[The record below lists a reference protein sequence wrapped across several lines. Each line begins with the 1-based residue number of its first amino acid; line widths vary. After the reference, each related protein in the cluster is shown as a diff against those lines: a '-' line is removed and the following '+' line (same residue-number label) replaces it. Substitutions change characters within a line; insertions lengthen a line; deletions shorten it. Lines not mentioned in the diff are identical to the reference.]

1 LLQSGFHNLNI
12 PKRVL
17 LLGATGT
24 IGLATAIALVN
35 RGHEV
40 ICLVRNQSGNE
51 LPHHSFRQ
59 LSKLDGVQ
67 IRFGDVTDLKSITE
81 NGFCGENFDAV
92 VSCLASRTGA
102 AKDAWAIDY
111 HAHANIL
118 ATAKATGVKQFILLS
133 ALCVQKPK
141 LAFQFAKLAFEKELM
156 ESGITYSII
165 RPTAYFKSLS
175 GQVERVK
182 RGKPFLLFGDGT
194 MTACKPISDHDLAA
208 YLVDCITSE
217 HCHNRILPI
226 GGPGTSITPKQQAEM
241 LFELLGQPL
250 RVQSVPIR
258 LLDVLVA
265 GFEMLGR
272 GIPFFR
278 QKAELA
284 RIGRY
289 YATESMLVLNPET
302 KLYDPQMTPSTGRES
317 LREHYRRMINGEAS
331 IDLREHSVF

>member
-1 LLQSGFHNLNI
+1 MQSGFHNLHE

-24 IGLATAIALVN
+24 IGLATAYALVS

-40 ICLVRNQSGNE
+40 VCLVRNQSGSK
-51 LPHHSFRQ
+51 LPHSSTQQ
-59 LSKLDGVQ
+59 LSGLDGIH

-81 NGFCGENFDAV
+81 NGFCGENFDVV

-111 HAHANIL
+111 QAHANIL
-118 ATAKATGVKQFILLS
+118 AAAKATGVKQFILLS
-133 ALCVQKPK
+133 AICVQKPK

-165 RPTAYFKSLS
+165 RATAYFKSLS

-194 MTACKPISDHDLAA
+194 MTACKPISDHDLGA
-208 YLVDCITSE
+208 YLVDCIDDE

-226 GGPGTSITPKQQAEM
+226 GGPGVPITPRQQAEV
-241 LFELLGQPL
+241 LFELLGKPL
-250 RVQSVPIR
+250 RVQSVPVR
-258 LLDVLVA
+258 LLDVLVV

-272 GIPFFR
+272 GIPYFR

-289 YATESMLVLNPET
+289 YATESMLVLNPQT
-302 KLYDPQMTPSTGRES
+302 NSYDAQLTPSTGRES
-317 LREHYRRMINGEAS
+317 LREHYQRMINGEAS
-331 IDLREHSVF
+331 VDLGEHSVF